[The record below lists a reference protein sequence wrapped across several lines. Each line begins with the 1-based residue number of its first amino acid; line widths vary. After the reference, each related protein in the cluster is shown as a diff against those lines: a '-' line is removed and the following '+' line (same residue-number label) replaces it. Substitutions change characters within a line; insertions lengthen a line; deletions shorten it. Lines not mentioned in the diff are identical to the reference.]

1 MSQKENNQT
10 EMQNQWVA
18 AFSDETSK
26 KELTDEQKEWGLA
39 FGTIKPEKTEEQN
52 RWQRAMDGER
62 ERTEQEQNWIDAFK
76 NY

>member
-18 AFSDETSK
+18 ALNDETSQ
-26 KELTDEQKEWGLA
+26 KELTDEQKQWGLA
-39 FGTIKPEKTEEQN
+39 FGTIKPEKTESKKQ
-52 RWQRAMDGER
+52 
-62 ERTEQEQNWIDAFK
+62 WIDAFE